1 MSMDLREALR
11 HGEDCPAPQVMI
23 EAMEHGGAGRELI
36 APHVEKCPACQT
48 ELAMFRGF
56 ETSEVRSDEKEAVD
70 FIVRRLRG
78 EREPEPAITFWQG
91 LVGWLTPVRMGGF
104 SLAAAAVLLT
114 VGLNSQFQTRRGVTE
129 PLPESSVTRSALIRG
144 VEPEG
149 EVAEFPRQIRWEA
162 VAGAVSYEVTLTE
175 VDRTVIFHNSFT
187 TPVLEV
193 PAGIRT
199 LVVPGKMVILSIRA
213 TDANGIELAQSGQ
226 KKIQVRSSA
235 K

>member
-1 MSMDLREALR
+1 
-11 HGEDCPAPQVMI
+11 
-23 EAMEHGGAGRELI
+23 
-36 APHVEKCPACQT
+36 
-48 ELAMFRGF
+48 
-56 ETSEVRSDEKEAVD
+56 VD

-193 PAGIRT
+193 PAGILT